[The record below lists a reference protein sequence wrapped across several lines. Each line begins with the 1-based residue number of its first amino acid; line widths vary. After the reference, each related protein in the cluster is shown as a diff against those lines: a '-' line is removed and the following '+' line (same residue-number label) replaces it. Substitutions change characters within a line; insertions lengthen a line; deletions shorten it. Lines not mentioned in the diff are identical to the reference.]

1 MAAIKERKK
10 YPLVDKNLLS
20 MPQPWQPT
28 TDNQEEFFFAPLWI
42 ECGLYEG
49 LRFRL
54 IKLFSWKRDL
64 LISPDSP
71 GSREIA
77 IEHMM
82 VSKQDYWKDYRE
94 TSNIT
99 FSEIWLGRNFRHSQ
113 EFMLPYLNILI
124 HTCGKKCK
132 RFTVVGCKNWQKI
145 QSHSQLSCN
154 LPLQYLILV
163 DFNI

>member
-1 MAAIKERKK
+1 M
-10 YPLVDKNLLS
+10 KNV
-20 MPQPWQPT
+20 
-28 TDNQEEFFFAPLWI
+28 FFFATILTTHNPEETFLAPLWI

-49 LRFRL
+49 LMFRL

-64 LISPDSP
+64 LILPDSP

-113 EFMLPYLNILI
+113 EFMKPYLNILI
-124 HTCGKKCK
+124 HMCSCEGKKCK